1 MVDKTVEESIEIAI
15 EMTVMTKAG
24 TGPEKG
30 HFPEIMVIIE
40 LEVQRIVGPGQD
52 QELAQIG
59 IELII
64 ISVGNMITSQGTVP
78 FLGKKRKV
86 NSSNKC

>member
-1 MVDKTVEESIEIAI
+1 MKVMIE
-15 EMTVMTKAG
+15 AG
-24 TGPEKG
+24 TGLEKG
-30 HFPEIMVIIE
+30 HFPEAIATIE
-40 LEVQRIVGPGQD
+40 IGVQAAVGPDQD